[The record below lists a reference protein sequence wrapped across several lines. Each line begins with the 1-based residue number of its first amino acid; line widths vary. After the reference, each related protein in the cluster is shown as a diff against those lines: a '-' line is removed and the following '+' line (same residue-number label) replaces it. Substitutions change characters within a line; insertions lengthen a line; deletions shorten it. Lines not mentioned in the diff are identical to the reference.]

1 MKQWVMSLALM
12 LEIGANSVHTK
23 KFAKPI
29 NPWRI
34 IKMVNEKKK
43 EQPLLSFQDKDG
55 NPREIFERDLTDA
68 TAPLVEEISRDLQA
82 EQQLNEAY
90 QLATK
95 TVHHMESV
103 RKNVANT
110 LEKLEKELPP
120 YKKPIKIEGVTKEIN

>member
-1 MKQWVMSLALM
+1 MKRWVMSLALM

-29 NPWRI
+29 NPWR
-34 IKMVNEKKK
+34 KQMVNEKKK

-55 NPREIFERDLTDA
+55 NTREIFEKDLTDA

-95 TVHHMESV
+95 TVHHMEAV